1 MPSVR
6 PPLDARPGERRLET
20 FRRRPAGP
28 NLGFYEA
35 DFPRWRGIYPP
46 TERHLDRLHQQLALA
61 EKDVAHRA
69 RLVDAQRE
77 RVAGLQ
83 RRGAV
88 SIQAKRLLALLEK
101 SQAQEVRHRELV
113 LAQLMVLRRIYTAV
127 TISVERARNQRQ
139 TRRFCQ
145 NRAAQSYFKSYYF
158 RVRNQP

>member
-1 MPSVR
+1 M
-6 PPLDARPGERRLET
+6 
-20 FRRRPAGP
+20 
-28 NLGFYEA
+28 
-35 DFPRWRGIYPP
+35 
-46 TERHLDRLHQQLALA
+46 ERHLDRLQQQLALA

-127 TISVERARNQRQ
+127 AISVERAQ
-139 TRRFCQ
+139 
-145 NRAAQSYFKSYYF
+145 
-158 RVRNQP
+158 